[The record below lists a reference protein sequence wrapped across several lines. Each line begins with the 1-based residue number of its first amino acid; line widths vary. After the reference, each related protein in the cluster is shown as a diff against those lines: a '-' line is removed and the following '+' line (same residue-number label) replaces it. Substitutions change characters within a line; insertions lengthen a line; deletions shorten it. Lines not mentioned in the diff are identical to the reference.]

1 LDIST
6 TFAPKTLACNH
17 ASLIFDV
24 MDHSNNPLDQNCIG
38 TYKQIKEVRN
48 LVHKLNAP
56 LVNVE

>member
-17 ASLIFDV
+17 ASLIFV
-24 MDHSNNPLDQNCIG
+24 MNHSNNPLDQNCIG
-38 TYKQIKEVRN
+38 TYKQIKKVRN

-56 LVNVE
+56 SVNVE